1 MLQRTQISLS
11 DEDRRLLDAESA
23 RTGKSLSALIR
34 DAVVEVYGDKR
45 DLAADLAVIE
55 AVAGAWKDRDE
66 DGFEYVERMRPG
78 TRFAHLYEQQ

>member
-34 DAVVEVYGDKR
+34 DAVAEVYGDRR
-45 DLAADLAVIE
+45 DLAADLAAID
-55 AVAGAWKDRDE
+55 AAFGTWTDRDE
-66 DGFEYVERMRPG
+66 DGFAYVERMRPG
-78 TRFAHLYEQQ
+78 RRLDELLGR